1 MTVFLQTSDHKFTA
15 QEFRERVAHR
25 FEKRA
30 KELAATAG
38 DHALNPDYAEEVETR
53 EFKDAAILFALVE
66 GAEHPTVLLTQRSD
80 KLNNHS
86 GQIAFPGGR
95 IDAGET
101 PIEAALREA
110 DEEVGLPANSV
121 EVLGAMGPYFS
132 GSGYKI
138 HPVVGVVKELPEL
151 TINEDEVADVFHVPL
166 SFLMDQAFHQVES
179 RFFKGNERFFYAMP
193 YQDIAVAPV
202 VERRIWGVT
211 AGIIRVIQERL
222 YGE

>member
-1 MTVFLQTSDHKFTA
+1 MSGHMQISDHAFTA
-15 QEFRERVAHR
+15 QEFRDRVAYR
-25 FEKRA
+25 FEMRA
-30 KELAATAG
+30 QQLAETAG
-38 DHALNPDYAEEVETR
+38 DYALNPDYAEEVKTR
-53 EFKDAAILFALVE
+53 DFKDAAILFALVE
-66 GAEHPTVLLTQRSD
+66 GANQPTVILTQRSD

-86 GQIAFPGGR
+86 GQISFPGGR
-95 IDAGET
+95 VDEGET
-101 PIEAALREA
+101 PEQAALREA

-121 EVLGAMGPYFS
+121 DVLGTMGPYFS

-138 HPVVGVVKELPEL
+138 YPVVGVVQNLPDL

-166 SFLMDQAFHQVES
+166 SFLMNQNFHQVES
-179 RFFKGNERFFYAMP
+179 RMFKGNERFFYAMP
-193 YQDIAVAPV
+193 YQDNAVAPV

>member
-1 MTVFLQTSDHKFTA
+1 MQISKVPYSAED
-15 QEFRERVAHR
+15 FRARVAHR
-25 FEKRA
+25 FEVRA
-30 KELAATAG
+30 RELSASAG
-38 DHALNPDYAEEVETR
+38 DHALNPDYAEHVKTR

-66 GAEHPTVLLTQRSD
+66 GAEHPTVILTQRSD

-95 IDAGET
+95 IDEGET

-110 DEEVGLPANSV
+110 DEEIGLAAQSV
-121 EVLGAMGPYFS
+121 EVLGAMGPYYS

-138 HPVVGVVKELPEL
+138 HPVVGIVRDLPEL

-166 SFLMDQAFHQVES
+166 AFLMDQASHQVES
-179 RFFKGNERFFYAMP
+179 RMFKGNERFFYAMP
-193 YQDIAVAPV
+193 YLDTAVAPV